1 MLKVDSVSF
10 AYSQKSVLDSV
21 SFSAQRG
28 ELVVLLGANGAG
40 KSTLMKIISGYL
52 KSNSGSVI
60 FGEKD
65 IAQQR
70 PRDLANMRAVLEQ
83 ECALAFNYSVLET
96 VKLGGF
102 ARKDRYNLESDAYA
116 CLDMVGLNGFASRKY
131 VELSGGEKRRVQM
144 ARALCQIGANPD
156 GKLLLLDEPS
166 AGLDP
171 AHSHIAMQA
180 SRKIADS
187 GAVVCAVLHDVNLA
201 TAYADKIALLKN
213 GKLLKFGSV
222 TEILDEEL
230 LSQAYGTKCALIE
243 NEKYKYPF
251 VHFLGAKV

>member
-10 AYSQKSVLDSV
+10 AYSQKSVLESV

-102 ARKDRYNLESDAYA
+102 ARKDCCVESDAYA

-144 ARALCQIGANPD
+144 ARALCQIGTNPD

-222 TEILDEEL
+222 AEILDEEL
-230 LSQAYGTKCALIE
+230 LSEAYGTKCALIE